1 MEDRISMSVR
11 ERDVLKVMGPVLSEK
26 RTQVEA
32 VRLLRKSVRQVRR
45 IAVRLEAE
53 GDRGVI
59 HRLRGRPSC

>member
-45 IAVRLEAE
+45 IAVRPEAE